1 MDFGYL
7 INILLRGK
15 WLILAAVIAPA
26 IAAYVYV
33 DAQDR
38 TYKSATTIST
48 GLLDPAGFNPDDPGA
63 YISSEILDISFN
75 NHTEKLQSES
85 MKRLLSFK
93 LLIHDLEGEKP
104 PFRTLDE
111 EGVENIKTINLQKLV
126 SSLKQRVDALDG
138 SQFERGEELDYLEVA
153 RAYEYDRESIDNVLV
168 VYRKGKT
175 DLLGIDFETEDPFL
189 SAYCASTLADLFLVV
204 NKFEQEKTY
213 VEDFEFARADTE
225 KKKSALDSIRYS
237 LNNYRIK
244 HNLLNIS
251 DQAQDIIKIKSEL
264 EQLNTESTI
273 EIGASAES
281 IKTIDEYLSR
291 ADKNVI
297 ADRVDKITNS
307 EDITYFLN
315 EIQILRE
322 DYIDNP
328 SAGILQQIEG
338 LEIQKANTMEKMAK
352 RESEDLGDFN
362 KDLSKD
368 LLASKIENELI
379 NSASIASKEAIT
391 AALAR
396 KNSEARTLLTHYS
409 FVDKL
414 TGDMKIASDAYD
426 TAKDIEN
433 EKKVAL
439 DKAAYPLAI
448 REKANVADEPQS
460 SLKAVITAFSGVVGG
475 TFAALALLMLAFM
488 DNSLSNTHQFRKFS
502 DIDLIGTLNELKQKN
517 VNLKELF
524 GSDLKNP
531 PLEVF
536 KESVRSLRHEIE
548 QTDKKAFL
556 FTSTKEQQ
564 GKTFLIIMLAH
575 ALTLKGKRILLIDT
589 NFKNNSLTR
598 MFGEN
603 NMKNKLTSRLLG
615 EANLDKEF
623 ETKNANSSS
632 TMFSMDNVDILGNR
646 GGMSS
651 PSELFA
657 GKEFRKLLENF
668 TNTYDYIFLEG
679 PALNKYADSKELIE
693 YVDKVITVFSANN
706 SVDAADKKSI
716 TYLQKLNGKLMG
728 AVLNKLEMIN
738 LN

>member
-15 WLILAAVIAPA
+15 WIILAAVIAPA
-26 IAAYVYV
+26 IAAYLYV
-33 DAQDR
+33 NAQDR

-48 GLLDPAGFNPDDPGA
+48 GLLDPAGLNPDEPGA

-75 NHTEKLQSES
+75 NHVEKLQSES

-93 LLIHDLEGEKP
+93 LLTHDLDGEET

-111 EGVENIKTINLQKLV
+111 EQKDKIKTVNLQKLV
-126 SSLKQRVDALDG
+126 AALNERLESLDG
-138 SQFERGEELDYLEVA
+138 SQFERDLELAYLDVA
-153 RAYEYDRESIDNVLV
+153 KTYKYDRESIDNVLV

-189 SAYCASTLADLFLVV
+189 SAYCASSLADLFLVV
-204 NKFEQEKTY
+204 NKYEQEKTY
-213 VEDFEFARADTE
+213 LEDFNFAMNDTE
-225 KKKSALDSIRYS
+225 QKKSVLDSIRYS

-244 HNLLNIS
+244 HSLLDISSQAKGILSIKDDLESLLIESETNILS
-251 DQAQDIIKIKSEL
+251 S
-264 EQLNTESTI
+264 
-273 EIGASAES
+273 GES
-281 IKTIDEYLSR
+281 INTLNKYLDD
-291 ADKNVI
+291 ADINI
-297 ADRVDKITNS
+297 INDKVKKISSS
-307 EDITYFLN
+307 EDISYYIN
-315 EIQILRE
+315 EINILRE
-322 DYIDNP
+322 DYIDTQDVKILAQIDALEKEKTKRMAMMADQE
-328 SAGILQQIEG
+328 SA
-338 LEIQKANTMEKMAK
+338 
-352 RESEDLGDFN
+352 DLGNIN
-362 KDLSKD
+362 KDLSKE
-368 LLASKIENELI
+368 LLSTKIENELI
-379 NSASIASKEAIT
+379 LTSSKAAKEAINS
-391 AALAR
+391 LLGR
-396 KNSEARTLLTHYS
+396 KNSEAKTLLSHYA

-426 TAKDIEN
+426 TSKDIEN

-439 DKAAYPLAI
+439 NKAAYPLAI

-460 SLKAVITAFSGVVGG
+460 SLKLVITAFAGVVGG
-475 TFAALALLMLAFM
+475 TFATLVLLMLAFM
-488 DNSLSNTHQFRKFS
+488 DNSLSNTHQFKKFS

-524 GSDLKNP
+524 GSELNNP

-548 QTDKKAFL
+548 QTDKKSFL

-598 MFGEN
+598 MFNEN

-615 EANLDKEF
+615 EANLDTEF
-623 ETKNANSSS
+623 ETKNAHSTSS
-632 TMFSMDNVDILGNR
+632 MFSMENVDILGNQ

-657 GKEFRKLLENF
+657 GKEFGKLLENF

-716 TYLQKLNGKLMG
+716 NYLQKLNGKLMG
-728 AVLNKLEMIN
+728 AVLNKLELIN

>member
-15 WLILAAVIAPA
+15 WIILAAAIAPA
-26 IAAYVYV
+26 IVAYLYV
-33 DAQDR
+33 NAQDR

-75 NHTEKLQSES
+75 NHVEKLQSES
-85 MKRLLSFK
+85 MKRLLSFQ
-93 LLIHDLEGEKP
+93 LLVHDLNGDKT
-104 PFRTLDE
+104 PFRTLE
-111 EGVENIKTINLQKLV
+111 EEDQSKIKTINLQKLV
-126 SSLKQRVDALDG
+126 AALNDRLEALDG
-138 SQFERGEELDYLEVA
+138 SQFEREMELEYLEVA
-153 RAYEYDRESIDNVLV
+153 KAYRYDRESIDEVLV

-204 NKFEQEKTY
+204 NKYEQEKTY
-213 VEDFEFARADTE
+213 LEDFDFAQKDTE
-225 KKKSALDSIRYS
+225 KKKLALDSIRYT
-237 LNNYRIK
+237 LNNYRIE
-244 HNLLNIS
+244 HGLLNIS
-251 DQAQDIIKIKSEL
+251 DQAKELINIKGEL
-264 EQLNTESTI
+264 ESLLVESNTEL
-273 EIGASAES
+273 GASAES
-281 IKTIDEYLSR
+281 IRTIDKYLSA
-291 ADKNVI
+291 ADINVI
-297 ADRVDKITNS
+297 NEKVKKISNS
-307 EDITYFLN
+307 EDISYYIESIN
-315 EIQILRE
+315 ILRE
-322 DYIDNP
+322 DYIDTRDVNILKEIESLEEQK
-328 SAGILQQIEG
+328 SAMFGKLSDQ
-338 LEIQKANTMEKMAK
+338 
-352 RESEDLGDFN
+352 ESTDAENIN
-362 KDLSKD
+362 KNLSQD
-368 LLASKIENELI
+368 LLAKKIENELRL
-379 NSASIASKEAIT
+379 ASSRASKESIISS
-391 AALAR
+391 LSK
-396 KNSEARTLLTHYS
+396 KNSESKTLLSHYAY
-409 FVDKL
+409 VDKL

-426 TAKDIEN
+426 RSKDIEN
-433 EKKVAL
+433 DNRVAL

-460 SLKAVITAFSGVVGG
+460 SLKLVITAFAGVVGG
-475 TFAALALLMLAFM
+475 TFATLALLLLAFM
-488 DNSLSNTHQFRKFS
+488 DNSLSNIHQFKKFS

-517 VNLKELF
+517 LNLKELF
-524 GSDLKNP
+524 GSELNNP

-536 KESVRSLRHEIE
+536 KESIRSLRHEIE
-548 QTDKKAFL
+548 QTDKKSFL

-598 MFGEN
+598 MFSEN
-603 NMKNKLTSRLLG
+603 NIKNKLTSRLLG

-623 ETKNANSSS
+623 ETKNANSTSS
-632 TMFSMDNVDILGNR
+632 MFSMDNVDILGNQ

-657 GKEFRKLLENF
+657 GRDFRKLLENF

-728 AVLNKLEMIN
+728 AVLNKLELIN

>member
-7 INILLRGK
+7 FNVLLRGK

-26 IAAYVYV
+26 IAAYLYV
-33 DAQDR
+33 NAQDR

-48 GLLDPAGFNPDDPGA
+48 GLLDPVGINSEEATP
-63 YISSEILDISFN
+63 YISSEMLDISFN
-75 NHTEKLQSES
+75 NHVEKMQSES

-93 LLIHDLEGEKP
+93 LLIHDLDGKET
-104 PFRTLDE
+104 PFRTLE
-111 EGVENIKTINLQKLV
+111 EEESQEIQTVNLNKLV
-126 SSLKQRVDALDG
+126 NALNDKISNLDG
-138 SQFERGEELDYLEVA
+138 TQFDRDLELEYLAVA
-153 RAYEYDRESIDNVLV
+153 RAYKYDRESIDDMLI

-189 SAYCASTLADLFLVV
+189 SAYCASTLADLFLEV

-213 VEDFEFARADTE
+213 VEDFEFAQNDTE
-225 KKKSALDSIRYS
+225 KKKEVLDSLRYT
-237 LNNYRIK
+237 LNNYRTKHQLLDIGKQAGGILGIK
-244 HNLLNIS
+244 VDLESLLIESETNI
-251 DQAQDIIKIKSEL
+251 L
-264 EQLNTESTI
+264 
-273 EIGASAES
+273 ASGES
-281 IKTIDEYLSR
+281 IETLDKYLSD
-291 ADKNVI
+291 ADVSI
-297 ADRVDKITNS
+297 IRDKVKRISTS
-307 EDITYFLN
+307 EDVQYYIDQIN
-315 EIQILRE
+315 ILRA
-322 DYIDNP
+322 DYIDTQDP
-328 SAGILQQIEG
+328 EILTQIEAFEREKVDRMG
-338 LEIQKANTMEKMAK
+338 KLAEKESTDLENI
-352 RESEDLGDFN
+352 N
-362 KDLSKD
+362 KDLTKD
-368 LLASKIENELI
+368 LLATKIENELI
-379 NSASIASKEAIT
+379 LASSKASKEAINS
-391 AALAR
+391 LLR
-396 KNSEARTLLTHYS
+396 KKNSEATTLLSHYS
-409 FVDKL
+409 IVDKL

-426 TAKDIEN
+426 RAKDIEN
-433 EKKVAL
+433 DKKVAL

-460 SLKAVITAFSGVVGG
+460 SLKLVITAFSGVVGG
-475 TFAALALLMLAFM
+475 TFATLALLMLAFM

-524 GSDLKNP
+524 GSELNNQ

-536 KESVRSLRHEIE
+536 KESIRSLRHEIE
-548 QTDKKAFL
+548 QTNKKSFL

-598 MFGEN
+598 MFDEN
-603 NMKNKLTSRLLG
+603 NIKNKLTSRLLG
-615 EANLDKEF
+615 EANLDTEF

-657 GKEFRKLLENF
+657 GKEFSKLLQNF

-693 YVDKVITVFSANN
+693 YVDKVITVFSASN

-716 TYLQKLNGKLMG
+716 GYLQKLNGKLMG
-728 AVLNKLEMIN
+728 AVLNKLELIN